1 MWLEGQVV
9 GEELKDKLK
18 TRYTGIK
25 TPNCRI
31 QIEGISMGNR
41 MGKCE
46 SRLKTEIYLA
56 FKTFDN

>member
-18 TRYTGIK
+18 TRYT
-25 TPNCRI
+25 
-31 QIEGISMGNR
+31 

-46 SRLKTEIYLA
+46 SRFKTEIYLA